1 MEVIGN
7 RARLSAAEGFGGAGG
22 GWARGRRRMW
32 FGTFNRLSGRI
43 APESGQDGEPR
54 LRGRE
59 FALERLG
66 FAADEKQAA
75 VLDSTARRGILNCTR
90 QWGKSTLLAA
100 KAVHRAWTEP
110 GSLVLVAS
118 PSVRQSAEFL
128 RKAAGFLRR
137 LGVKRK
143 GDGDNAASLALPNG
157 SRIVG
162 LPGTE
167 ATVRGFSAVSL
178 LLIDEAA
185 RVQDAVYKSL
195 RPMLAVGNGD
205 LWLMSTPWGQRGFFY
220 DAWTNGGDLW
230 ERHSAPATEC
240 ARISAG
246 FLEEERRELGKTW
259 FAQEYLCEFV
269 DNGTGWFGR
278 GVVEEALSGDDP
290 LWL

>member
-1 MEVIGN
+1 MAGWRGIHG
-7 RARLSAAEGFGGAGG
+7 RAVFGRV
-22 GWARGRRRMW
+22 RGRRGVC
-32 FGTFNRLSGRI
+32 FGTFDEWDRANRAG
-43 APESGQDGEPR
+43 EDGGPDAAGWPR
-54 LRGRE
+54 AAAFARGE
-59 FALERLG
+59 LG
-66 FAADEKQAA
+66 FLADEKQAA
-75 VLDSTARRGILNCTR
+75 VLDSTAKRGILNCSR

-100 KAVHRAWTEP
+100 KAVHRAWHEA

-128 RKAAGFLRR
+128 RKAAEFLRR

-143 GDGDNAASLALPNG
+143 GDGDNAASLMLPNG

-162 LPGTE
+162 LPGNE

-185 RVQDAVYKSL
+185 RVSDTVYKSL
-195 RPMLAVGNGD
+195 RPMLAVGSGD

-220 DAWTNGGDLW
+220 EAWVNGGDLW
-230 ERHSAPATEC
+230 ERHTAAATEC
-240 ARISAG
+240 PRISKE
-246 FLEEERRELGKTW
+246 FLEEERRELGQTW

-269 DNGTGWFGR
+269 DNGAGWFGR
-278 GVVEEALSGDDP
+278 AVVEGALSGDEP